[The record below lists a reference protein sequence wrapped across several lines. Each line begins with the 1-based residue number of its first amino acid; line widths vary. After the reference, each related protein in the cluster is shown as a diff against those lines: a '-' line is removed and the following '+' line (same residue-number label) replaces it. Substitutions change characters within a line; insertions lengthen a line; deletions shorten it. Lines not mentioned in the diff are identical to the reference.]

1 MKKIY
6 LSIFAVAA
14 LFALACNKESVKDS
28 QEAPVKG
35 SVFTIKASMDEAT
48 KTAYAGGKTFSW
60 AAGDQIAVEIS
71 DGQYADFAT
80 FSTSTSAAV
89 ADFSGEVPDYFRPY
103 EYAVYPASINP
114 TFLSNGLITVDLPLE
129 YDTRGLEDPLSI
141 LPLIAKNDG
150 NDNYAFHHA
159 TGVLKVSFTNIPEG
173 ACELYLRANN
183 QAIAGSYYIN
193 LGEVGEDYAQYE
205 QIIADGWWEE
215 GTAYLITSVYF
226 DRPSSGEA
234 SIYVPI
240 PVGTLNAGLQISL
253 LDESGSTLFSKTT
266 TKDISLA
273 RKQIV
278 ELPVLDADVWQPLG
292 TAKFNHIYFSGEY
305 DYSVDVPIQYNTEDP
320 NKFRLVNPYGILL
333 PSLGI
338 TQASEPSEYLSF
350 TLLQPGDKVY
360 GTTITMNGLVDFD
373 PVYTGYSANNY
384 FMAHPSYL
392 TGFEDEQQYIY
403 NRVIKYQEDGK
414 PANIELDGHRLYTLS
429 GSLYGSYCW
438 NENLV
443 MQIAFPGYDILDY
456 SADIG
461 AIAPNAA
468 STAASP
474 LIDAEIVFGADTKY
488 ALVAAAADEAE
499 AFAAIGAGNGVQVNA
514 AGIATLTLPAN
525 AETGVYYVAV
535 VSYAEGQPWIQVS
548 KKFNY
553 VNPDAAL
560 LTVDDIVGE
569 YTVTASPLTNGS
581 DSEFDMIIAA
591 SDNSSYN
598 VMITRFDGVNCTT
611 SNIYGTFSPTTNTV
625 FFAAD
630 QFFYTSSSYYYGLRA
645 YDTPYDLTFDVLGAG
660 KLSTDQWVVFG
671 AYNKSTG
678 AYLGY
683 FDVWADFVAE
693 RNASASTSSFA
704 PKPKSV
710 SASAGKGRPS
720 TAVIP
725 SRIAES
731 ISPETAVRAR

>member
-6 LSIFAVAA
+6 LSIFAIAA
-14 LFALACNKESVKDS
+14 IFALACNKESVKDS
-28 QEAPVKG
+28 SEAPAKG

-48 KTAYAGGKTFSW
+48 KTAYAGGKVFSW
-60 AAGDQIAVEIS
+60 AAGDEIAVEIS
-71 DGQYADFAT
+71 DGQNADFAT

-114 TFLSNGLITVDLPLE
+114 TFLSNGLITVDLPKE
-129 YDTRGLEDPLSI
+129 YETRGLNDPLSI
-141 LPLIAKNDG
+141 LPLIAMNDG
-150 NDNYAFHHA
+150 NGNYAFHHA

-183 QAIAGSYYIN
+183 QAISGSFYIN
-193 LGEVGEDYAQYE
+193 LGQAGEDYAQYE
-205 QIIADGWWEE
+205 QIIADGYWTNT
-215 GTAYLITSVYF
+215 GYLVTSVFF

-266 TKDISLA
+266 TKDISFA

-333 PSLGI
+333 SSLGI

-392 TGFEDEQQYIY
+392 NGFDDEQQYIY

-414 PANIELDGHRLYTLS
+414 TPANIELDGHRLYYSS

-474 LIDAEIVFGADTKY
+474 LIDAEIVFGADTEY
-488 ALVAAAADEAE
+488 ALVAIAASEDD
-499 AFAAIGAGNGVQVNA
+499 AFDAIEGGNGIRVNA
-514 AGIATLTLPAN
+514 AGIVTLSLPADSGSGN
-525 AETGVYYVAV
+525 YFVAAI
-535 VSYAEGQPWIQVS
+535 SYAEGQSWVMTS
-548 KKFNY
+548 KKFSY
-553 VNPDAAL
+553 VNPNDAL
-560 LTVDDIVGE
+560 MTLDDILGT
-569 YTVTASPLTNGS
+569 YNATATPMLNGS
-581 DSEFDMIIAA
+581 PSSFSFTIEL
-591 SDNSSYN
+591 SDDPNYD
-598 VMITRFDGVNCTT
+598 VMIADYFGEFPLAYANY
-611 SNIYGTFSPTTNTV
+611 YGTFDAAARTITWSDDVVYYDGTYIGCIENYNSPPYAVTYNVLEPGVLDSDQMIVIVAYNTSWDV
-625 FFAAD
+625 AGYFRAWSDFSA
-630 QFFYTSSSYYYGLRA
+630 QRVSSS
-645 YDTPYDLTFDVLGAG
+645 
-660 KLSTDQWVVFG
+660 S
-671 AYNKSTG
+671 
-678 AYLGY
+678 
-683 FDVWADFVAE
+683 
-693 RNASASTSSFA
+693 A
-704 PKPKSV
+704 PKPSMM
-710 SASAGKGRPS
+710 KGAANSGSMAP
-720 TAVIP
+720 VMIP
-725 SRIAES
+725 SLKGKANK
-731 ISPETAVRAR
+731 ISGEFSLKAR